1 MEKTISMSVPE
12 AWVHGLEWDQ
22 TTVLQEV
29 FRLGVQQ
36 YKIRRAIEMYQ
47 SGMGSLGFIAEKMAL
62 PKRELIREAR
72 TRGIEPRI
80 DDQTLIEE
88 LGYES

>member
-1 MEKTISMSVPE
+1 MEKTISMSIPE

-47 SGMGSLGFIAEKMAL
+47 SCMGSLGFIAEKMAL

>member
-1 MEKTISMSVPE
+1 MEKTISMSIPE

-22 TTVLQEV
+22 TTVLKEV

-36 YKIRRAIEMYQ
+36 YKIRRAIEMYM

-88 LGYES
+88 LEYES